1 MKKDLLMRAYVVTVV
16 LIFAIVVLGQL
27 IGQDAFNTQQNDIR
41 SVSLARK
48 EATLSQEISKSAL
61 SMEFANTEAKFNA
74 LKKNILEV
82 SKELELIHNA
92 LQVRDGSLELD
103 KTPNPVEVEELF
115 NGIKTYYQAIITAA
129 DNLANLQWADDER
142 TKLVT
147 IRTSINS
154 ILNTENQFMNYID
167 RIVAEYEAQFKSHE
181 TGLGTY
187 EFILFG
193 ALVGLLLLQAFLIF
207 KPAVNLA
214 NKNFLS
220 ANAAFQRL
228 KRSER
233 EIRRSTERQ
242 LEINENL
249 ILTQR
254 AVKRKNRQLQE
265 SEKELLKR
273 TEEQIKANER
283 LIAAQAQLE
292 EALNKQKSVNQELIE
307 AREYAQIN
315 EERLDAAIKGAKDG
329 IWDWNLITNEVY
341 FSPQYKQMIGYEDHE
356 MENSFAE
363 WESKIHPEDLPIA
376 QQKVEEYLSGKSDT
390 YEYEFRM
397 QHKDGQYLWIVTR
410 GATVKDRAGKPVRF
424 AGSHTDVTQRKL
436 NEEKISNINIQLQES
451 EDRMRRIAEDQLEI
465 NERMIIAE
473 RKLQKSLAE
482 AEKARE
488 SAKLNEERLEAA
500 VLGAKDGIWDWNL
513 ETDEVYFSPQYKKML
528 GYEDDEMDNDFS
540 EWESKIHP
548 DHLATAQEKVEE
560 YLSGKSDSYE
570 YEFQMKHKSGHYLWI
585 LTRGAA
591 IKDSSGKPIRFAGS
605 HTDITE
611 RREYNRKLQESEDRM
626 RSIAE
631 EQLEVSER
639 MIVAE
644 RKLQRTL
651 ELEKKSKEELA
662 QTLEYLKGTQSQLVQ
677 SEKMASLGQL
687 TAGIAHEI
695 NNPINFVYNGIDTL
709 KMSYDELLVI
719 LEKYNELDSTD
730 NFEEVMSEIKELK
743 DEYVFDE
750 LLVDIQELVSDI
762 KKGAVRTIEI
772 VKGLRVFSRLDE
784 EEMKSANVNESIDAT
799 LILLKN
805 KTKNRLEVKKYYD
818 ETIDEINC
826 FPGQLN
832 QVFMNILNNAIQA
845 IPEERKDGKIEI
857 YTENQEEHVM
867 IRIKDNGKGMSEQV
881 KKRIFEPFFT
891 TKEVGIGTGL
901 GMSISYGI
909 VEKHG
914 GNIYVN
920 SEEGRGTEFSI
931 QIPKNLEEQEEPS
944 TEKEEI
950 NE

>member
-61 SMEFANTEAKFNA
+61 SMEFASTEAKFNA
-74 LKKNILEV
+74 LKKSILDA
-82 SKELELIHNA
+82 SKELEQIHNA
-92 LQVRDGSLELD
+92 LQVRDGSLDLD
-103 KTPNPVEVEELF
+103 VTPNPVEIEELF
-115 NGIKTYYQAIITAA
+115 NSIKTYYQAIITAS
-129 DNLANLQWADDER
+129 DNLANLQWSDDER

-147 IRTSINS
+147 IRSSINS
-154 ILNTENQFMNYID
+154 ILNTETQFMNYID
-167 RIVAEYEAQFKSHE
+167 AIVTEYEAQFQSHE

-187 EFILFG
+187 SFILFG
-193 ALVGLLLLQAFLIF
+193 ALVGLLLLQAILIF

-228 KRSER
+228 KKSER

-273 TEEQIKANER
+273 TEEQIKANEK
-283 LIAAQAQLE
+283 LIAAQGQIEESLE
-292 EALNKQKSVNQELIE
+292 KQKTINNELIE
-307 AREYAQIN
+307 AREYAQVN

-329 IWDWNLITNEVY
+329 IWDWNLVTN
-341 FSPQYKQMIGYEDHE
+341 
-356 MENSFAE
+356 
-363 WESKIHPEDLPIA
+363 
-376 QQKVEEYLSGKSDT
+376 
-390 YEYEFRM
+390 
-397 QHKDGQYLWIVTR
+397 
-410 GATVKDRAGKPVRF
+410 
-424 AGSHTDVTQRKL
+424 
-436 NEEKISNINIQLQES
+436 
-451 EDRMRRIAEDQLEI
+451 
-465 NERMIIAE
+465 
-473 RKLQKSLAE
+473 
-482 AEKARE
+482 
-488 SAKLNEERLEAA
+488 
-500 VLGAKDGIWDWNL
+500 
-513 ETDEVYFSPQYKKML
+513 EVYFSPQYKKML
-528 GYEDDEMDNDFS
+528 GYADDEMENDFS

-548 DHLATAQEKVEE
+548 DHLSTAKEKVEE
-560 YLSGKSDSYE
+560 YLSGRTDNYE
-570 YEFQMKHKSGHYLWI
+570 YEFKMQHKDGHYLWI

-591 IKDSSGKPIRFAGS
+591 IKDTTGKPIRFAGS
-605 HTDITE
+605 HTDVTE
-611 RREYNRKLQESEDRM
+611 RREFNRKLQESEDRM
-626 RSIAE
+626 RNIAE

-662 QTLEYLKGTQSQLVQ
+662 QALEYLKGTQSQLVQ

-709 KMSYDELLVI
+709 KMSFDELLVI
-719 LEKYNELDSTD
+719 LEKYNELDNTD
-730 NFEEVMSEIKELK
+730 NIKEVMGEIKELK
-743 DEYVFDE
+743 EEYVFDE
-750 LLVDIQELVSDI
+750 LVVDIQELVSDI

-784 EEMKSANVNESIDAT
+784 EEMKEANVNESIDAT

-805 KTKNRLEVKKYYD
+805 KTKNKLEIKKYYD
-818 ETIDEINC
+818 ETIDGINC

-845 IPEERKDGKIEI
+845 IPEERKDGKLEI

-931 QIPKNLEEQEEPS
+931 QIPKNLEEKEEKPA
-944 TEKEEI
+944 EKEEI
-950 NE
+950 KE

>member
-1 MKKDLLMRAYVVTVV
+1 MKKDLLMRAYMVTVV
-16 LIFAIVVLGQL
+16 LIIAIVVLGQL

-61 SMEFANTEAKFNA
+61 SMEFANTEVKFNT
-74 LKKNILEV
+74 LKKNILEA
-82 SKELELIHNA
+82 SKELEQIHTA
-92 LQVRDGSLELD
+92 LQVRDGSLGLD
-103 KTPNPVEVEELF
+103 RTPNPLEVEELF
-115 NGIKTYYQAIITAA
+115 GGIKTYYQAIITAS
-129 DNLANLQWADDER
+129 DNLAKLNWTDDER

-154 ILNTENQFMNYID
+154 ILNTETQFMNYID
-167 RIVAEYEAQFKSHE
+167 RIVDEYEAQFQAHE

-193 ALVGLLLLQAFLIF
+193 ALIGLLLLQAFMIF
-207 KPAVNLA
+207 KPAINLA

-228 KRSER
+228 KKSER
-233 EIRRSTERQ
+233 EIRRATERQ

-254 AVKRKNRQLQE
+254 AVRRKNKQLQE

-292 EALNKQKSVNQELIE
+292 ESLEHQKSINHELTQ
-307 AREYAQIN
+307 ARESARVN

-329 IWDWNLITNEVY
+329 IWDWNLVTN
-341 FSPQYKQMIGYEDHE
+341 
-356 MENSFAE
+356 
-363 WESKIHPEDLPIA
+363 
-376 QQKVEEYLSGKSDT
+376 
-390 YEYEFRM
+390 
-397 QHKDGQYLWIVTR
+397 
-410 GATVKDRAGKPVRF
+410 
-424 AGSHTDVTQRKL
+424 
-436 NEEKISNINIQLQES
+436 
-451 EDRMRRIAEDQLEI
+451 
-465 NERMIIAE
+465 
-473 RKLQKSLAE
+473 
-482 AEKARE
+482 
-488 SAKLNEERLEAA
+488 
-500 VLGAKDGIWDWNL
+500 
-513 ETDEVYFSPQYKKML
+513 EVYFSPQYKKML
-528 GYEDDEMDNDFS
+528 GYEDHEMANDFA

-548 DHLATAQEKVEE
+548 DFLATAQEKVED
-560 YLSGKSDSYE
+560 YLSGQSEE
-570 YEFQMKHKSGHYLWI
+570 YEFEFKMRHKDGHYLWI

-591 IKDSSGKPIRFAGS
+591 IKDATGKPVRFAGS

-611 RREYNRKLQESEDRM
+611 RKEFNRKLQESEKRM

-631 EQLEVSER
+631 EQLEISER

-651 ELEKKSKEELA
+651 EQEKKSKEELA
-662 QTLEYLKGTQSQLVQ
+662 QALEYLKGTQSQLVQ

-709 KMSYDELLVI
+709 KMSFDELLVI
-719 LEKYNELDSTD
+719 LEKYNELDDTHD
-730 NFEEVMSEIKELK
+730 YDRVMAEIKELK
-743 DEYVFDE
+743 EEYVFDE

-784 EEMKSANVNESIDAT
+784 EEMKTANVNESIDAT
-799 LILLKN
+799 LILLRN
-805 KTKNRLEVKKYYD
+805 KTKNRLEVKKYFD

-931 QIPKNLEEQEEPS
+931 QIPKNLEE
-944 TEKEEI
+944 KEEVITAKEKI